1 MCRGDGLKLF
11 GDAPT
16 RRLLNRLSRGDR
28 YAWIEL
34 VALALLA
41 AQLVRLIWV
50 AVLPAGPYGDWRG
63 TPLDVPATSE
73 RRSLFAGF
81 DPFFRGAE
89 VAASVAPQAVTAA
102 NLTLFGVTINQA
114 TGGGSAII
122 AGADGVQNSV
132 VVGQEVEPG
141 ARLIGVTFDQVM
153 IDRGGAREV
162 LYLDQDRAKAAANAS
177 QAQNAAPATV
187 TPGAPPA
194 LPFATPAAP
203 PPATGAT
210 LSPAALRSGVGF
222 APRQANGQVTGVTV
236 RPQGNGQVFAQAGLQ
251 AGDVIRSV
259 NGQAIRSASD
269 LARLQGQ
276 FAPGARLALE
286 VERGAGT
293 ANVALTLGGQ

>member
-1 MCRGDGLKLF
+1 LKLF

-34 VALALLA
+34 VALTLLA
-41 AQLVRLIWV
+41 VQIVRLIWV
-50 AVLPAGPYGDWRG
+50 AVTPAGPYGDWRG
-63 TPLDVPATSE
+63 TPLDVPPASE
-73 RRSLFAGF
+73 RRALFAGF
-81 DPFFRGAE
+81 DPFFRGVE
-89 VAASVAPQAVTAA
+89 VAAAVAPQTVTAS
-102 NLTLFGVTINQA
+102 NLTLFGITINQA

-141 ARLIGVTFDQVM
+141 ARLVGVSFDQVL
-153 IDRGGAREV
+153 IDRAGAREV
-162 LYLDQDRAKAAANAS
+162 LYLDQDRAKAAADAS
-177 QAQNAAPATV
+177 QAQNAAPV
-187 TPGAPPA
+187 TPTLPAAPPA
-194 LPFATPAAP
+194 SPFATPAP
-203 PPATGAT
+203 PPPPPPGAS

-269 LARLQGQ
+269 LARLQSQ
-276 FAPGARLALE
+276 LAPGARLSLE

-293 ANVALTLGGQ
+293 TNVALTLGGQ